1 MKRNLFLLG
10 NGGRESALCYKL
22 NRDKALVYSY
32 DPNPTIASY
41 SLKSPEFSKSNF
53 YEDLAEFVKEK
64 DIQMVVIGPE
74 KFLDEGAVDILESKG
89 IKVFGPSKESA
100 KIETDKSFAK
110 NLMKKYNV
118 PTARYE
124 ISNSLEETKDFK
136 RKFSFPFVIK
146 VSGLAGGKGALII
159 KNDDDFNKA
168 LEDIYHRNIFKEAAK
183 RLVFEEFLS
192 GDECSLF
199 ILTDGEKFLLLPPAQ
214 DHKKAFDNDSGP
226 NTGGM
231 GSYAP
236 CKLLNQ
242 KLVDKSVEKIV
253 DPILYALR
261 KEGKPFKGLLYAGLM
276 VSGSDIFVVEFNAR
290 FGDPET
296 QSIIP
301 LLDFSLY
308 DIMLEIASGELKT
321 KDIKLNNFYAT
332 TVVIAAKGYPDDYKK
347 GIKFSIDE
355 KIFDNKTILFHA
367 SSKEIENNIYENT
380 GGRILN
386 ITSFDTTLE
395 KSIERVYTNIKKI
408 NIDNT
413 FYRTDIGKKGI
424 IYEKN

>member
-22 NRDKALVYSY
+22 NSDRALVYSY
-32 DPNPTIASY
+32 DPNPTISSY
-41 SLKSPEFSKSNF
+41 SLKSPEFSKTNF
-53 YEDLAEFVKEK
+53 YEDLAKFVKEK

-74 KFLDEGAVDILESKG
+74 KFLDDGAVDILESKG

-110 NLMKKYNV
+110 DLMKKYNI

-124 ISNSLEETKDFK
+124 ISNSFEETKDLK

-146 VSGLAGGKGALII
+146 VSGLAAGKGALII
-159 KNDDDFNKA
+159 RNDNDFNKA
-168 LEDIYHRNIFKEAAK
+168 IEDIYQKNVFKDAAR

-199 ILTDGEKFLLLPPAQ
+199 ILTDGKNFLLLPPAQ
-214 DHKKAFDNDSGP
+214 DHKKAFDNDNGP

-236 CKLLNQ
+236 CKLLDQ
-242 KLVDKSVEKIV
+242 KLIEKSVEKIV
-253 DPILYALR
+253 EPTIYALR

-276 VSGSDIFVVEFNAR
+276 VSGRDVFVVEFNAR

-296 QSIIP
+296 QSIVP
-301 LLDFSLY
+301 LLDSSLY
-308 DIMLEIASGELKT
+308 DIMFEIASGELNTKT
-321 KDIKLNNFYAT
+321 IKLKDLYAT
-332 TVVIAAKGYPDDYKK
+332 TIVIAAKGYPDDYKK
-347 GIKFSIDE
+347 GIRFSIDE
-355 KIFDNKTILFHA
+355 KIFDNNTILFHA

-386 ITSFDTTLE
+386 LTSFDTTLE
-395 KSIERVYTNIKKI
+395 KSIERVYSNIKKI
-408 NIDNT
+408 NIDDT
-413 FYRTDIGKKGI
+413 FYRSDIGKKGI
-424 IYEKN
+424 VYEKN

>member
-22 NRDKALVYSY
+22 NRDRALVYSY
-32 DPNPTIASY
+32 DPNPTISSY
-41 SLKSPEFSKSNF
+41 SLKSPEFSKTNF
-53 YEDLAEFVKEK
+53 YEDLAKFVKDK
-64 DIQMVVIGPE
+64 GIQMVVIGPE
-74 KFLDEGAVDILESKG
+74 KFLDEGAVDFLESKG

-100 KIETDKSFAK
+100 KIETDKAFAK
-110 NLMKKYNV
+110 DIMKKYNI

-124 ISNSLEETKDFK
+124 ISTSLEETQDLK
-136 RKFSFPFVIK
+136 RKFSYPFVIK
-146 VSGLAGGKGALII
+146 VSGLAAGKGALII
-159 KNDDDFNKA
+159 KNDDDFQKA
-168 LEDIYHRNIFKEAAK
+168 LDDIYNKNIFKDAAK

-199 ILTDGEKFLLLPPAQ
+199 ILTDGNNFLLLPPAQ
-214 DHKKAFDNDSGP
+214 DHKKAFDNDNGP

-236 CKLLNQ
+236 CKLLDQ
-242 KLVDKSVEKIV
+242 KLIDKSVEKIV
-253 DPILYALR
+253 EPILYALR

-276 VSGSDIFVVEFNAR
+276 VNGGDIFIVEFNAR

-301 LLDFSLY
+301 LLDSSLY

-321 KDIKLNNFYAT
+321 KTIKLNNLYTT
-332 TVVIAAKGYPDDYKK
+332 TVVVAAKGYPDDYKR
-347 GIKFSIDE
+347 GIRFSIDE
-355 KIFDNKTILFHA
+355 KIFDNNTILFHA
-367 SSKEIENNIYENT
+367 SSKEIANNLYENT

-386 ITSFDTTLE
+386 LTSFDFTLE
-395 KSIERVYTNIKKI
+395 KSIERVYANIKKI
-408 NIDNT
+408 NVENT
-413 FYRTDIGKKGI
+413 FYRTDIGRKGI
-424 IYEKN
+424 VYEKS

>member
-22 NRDKALVYSY
+22 NKDKALVYSY
-32 DPNPTIASY
+32 DPNPTISSY
-41 SLKSPEFSKSNF
+41 SLKSPEFSKTNF
-53 YEDLAEFVKEK
+53 YEDLAKFVNEK

-74 KFLDEGAVDILESKG
+74 KFLEEGAVDFLESKG
-89 IKVFGPSKESA
+89 IKVFGPSQESA

-110 NLMKKYNV
+110 NLMKKYDI
-118 PTARYE
+118 PTARFE
-124 ISNSLEETKDFK
+124 ISNTIDETKENK
-136 RKFSFPFVIK
+136 NKFFFPFVMK
-146 VSGLAGGKGALII
+146 VSGLAAGKGAFII

-168 LEDIYHRNIFKEAAK
+168 LEDIYHKNIFKDAAK

-199 ILTDGEKFLLLPPAQ
+199 ILTDGKNFLLLPPAQ
-214 DHKKAFDNDSGP
+214 DHKKAFDSDNGP

-236 CKLLNQ
+236 CKLLDK

-253 DPILYALR
+253 EPILFALR

-276 VSGSDIFVVEFNAR
+276 VNGSDIFVVEFNAR

-301 LLDFSLY
+301 ILDSSLY
-308 DIMLEIASGELKT
+308 DIMFEIASGELKT
-321 KDIKLNNFYAT
+321 KDIRLKDLYST
-332 TVVIAAKGYPDDYKK
+332 TVVIAAKGYPDHYKK
-347 GIKFSIDE
+347 GIRFSIDE
-355 KIFDNKTILFHA
+355 KLFDNNTILFHA

-386 ITSFDTTLE
+386 LTSFDTTLE
-395 KSIERVYTNIKKI
+395 KSIERVYSNIKKFKI
-408 NIDNT
+408 EDT

-424 IYEKN
+424 IYEKS